1 LAVRDFGRRPK
12 PPGTK
17 AVPGAPGT
25 LSAEYQPVKDK
36 YRNFADLDK
45 SEKRG
50 DDFQVRSRVRAVA
63 TSIIAPHGGGI
74 EPGTSEIAEAVAGGT
89 LSFYAFEGTK
99 ARNNLQLH
107 ITSTNFDEPSVLALV
122 AASDL
127 VVAIHGEDSDQPVAI
142 LGGRDKTTV
151 QRLSESLQRHGFP
164 VQTDVKG
171 LQGCEAK
178 NICNRG
184 AQRAGVQIELSK
196 GLRRTFFKSLENLV
210 GRQTK
215 TERFWDFVA
224 AVRKV
229 IP

>member
-1 LAVRDFGRRPK
+1 
-12 PPGTK
+12 
-17 AVPGAPGT
+17 

-50 DDFQVRSRVRAVA
+50 DDFRVRSRVRAVA

-74 EPGTSEIAEAVAGGT
+74 EPGGT

-196 GLRRTFFKSLENLV
+196 GLRRTFFKSLENRV

-229 IP
+229 IA